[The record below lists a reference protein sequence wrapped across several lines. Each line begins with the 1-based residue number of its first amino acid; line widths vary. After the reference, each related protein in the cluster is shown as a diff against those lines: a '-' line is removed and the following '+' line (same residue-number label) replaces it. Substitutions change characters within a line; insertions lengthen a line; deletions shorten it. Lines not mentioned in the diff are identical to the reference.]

1 MNAFSVRWYMQEMKE
16 APASAPLRL
25 VTFGVMKLLW
35 LTHGEERNITYEV
48 YNALDRRGPALGLL
62 KVLVCSGPVAPRKRG
77 AASSQPMSEEVVHEA
92 SRETLIEA
100 LWPEE
105 GMQLNT
111 ERSLRKAKSVLN
123 QVLRPYLGRDLV
135 LFISSPGYAGYR
147 LAGDLVRIDADEFEL
162 AVARAC
168 AAEGRGE
175 REQALVLWETAYDL
189 ARGEFLPHEIYADW
203 TSLRRERLRA
213 KTRLCLHRL
222 AALYREQQRESEAI
236 EILHPWLL
244 ENPHDLDALRLLVP
258 LLMGQQRYQEALWL
272 CDSLERALMEEEE
285 DLPQETADELA
296 ELTRC
301 LEHAMRQARKERTPL
316 PAPATTARSLT
327 TPAVPGPLTTRSTPI
342 TPGKDVRG
350 DGASWFDL
358 TLRRVHLLVAA
369 FRGRAMYCEEL
380 QAILNQE
387 LAMSD
392 LVHSLFEDF
401 SLTRRK
407 ALLALASLSAGL
419 IGAVRDQPTSLKL
432 LEQFLP
438 QCAASITACTHLMRG
453 SDFWAAEKALKQ
465 YMPVL
470 EYVAQKP
477 SLYQQA
483 AARLAAQGR
492 MMLAILAWHRF
503 DVPGRIQHYSKA
515 LDYSRLTEDLNLR
528 TIMLAN
534 LGHTYAQIK
543 EPQKAMIYYQ
553 EALQHEQGI
562 SPFVHSF
569 LDIRMAFSSA
579 QLRQEF
585 EARAYLDSAYKLY
598 PQHPEDD
605 ASFSFS
611 EFNRGALA
619 MVAGWTYFELSK
631 PQNPDDSPDKAYLE
645 QAWNA
650 YTSGDPLASLGAR
663 GRVEIANHQAATAL
677 AQRDLEKF
685 RHYFL
690 EGVRGAQA
698 LNSQKRKQ
706 EAVENWK
713 AAKKVWGS
721 EPQILELAEELMGQ

>member
-1 MNAFSVRWYMQEMKE
+1 MQEMKE
-16 APASAPLRL
+16 APGPAPLRL

-35 LTHGEERNITYEV
+35 LTDGTERNITYEV
-48 YNALDRRGPALGLL
+48 YNTLDRRGPALGLL
-62 KVLVCSGPVAPRKRG
+62 KVLVCSGSVASRKRG
-77 AASSQPMSEEVVHEA
+77 AASGQPAGEEVVHEA

-105 GMQLNT
+105 GTEINA

-135 LFISSPGYAGYR
+135 LFIGSPGYAGYR

-162 AVARAC
+162 LVARAC

-175 REQALVLWETAYDL
+175 REQALALWESAYDL
-189 ARGEFLPHEIYADW
+189 VRGEFLPHEIYADW

-258 LLMGQQRYQEALWL
+258 LLMGQQRYQEAQWL

-301 LEHAMRQARKERTPL
+301 LEHAMRQARKEHTPL
-316 PAPATTARSLT
+316 AVPATSARSLT
-327 TPAVPGPLTTRSTPI
+327 TSAVPGPLTTRSTPI
-342 TPGKDVRG
+342 TPGKDARS

-358 TLRRVHLLVAA
+358 TLRRVHLLVASW
-369 FRGRAMYCEEL
+369 RGRAMYCEEL

-401 SLTRRK
+401 SLSRRK

-419 IGAVRDQPTSLKL
+419 IGAVREQPTSLKL

-438 QCAASITACTHLMRG
+438 RCAASITACTHLMQG
-453 SDFWAAEKALKQ
+453 NNLFAVEKPLMQ
-465 YMPVL
+465 YLPVL
-470 EYVAQKP
+470 EAVAKRP
-477 SLYQQA
+477 SLYQQT

-492 MMLAILAWHRF
+492 RILAILAWHRL
-503 DVPGRIQHYSKA
+503 DVQGRIQHFSKA
-515 LDYSRLTEDLNLR
+515 MEYSRLTQDPNLQAYTLSDLSD
-528 TIMLAN
+528 
-534 LGHTYAQIK
+534 TYSQLKDPAQ
-543 EPQKAMIYYQ
+543 AMPYMQ
-553 EALQHEQGI
+553 EALQFEKAV
-562 SPFVHSF
+562 SP
-569 LDIRMAFSSA
+569 LIRSALYSKAAFTYA
-579 QLRQEF
+579 QLGEEQKALSSL
-585 EARAYLDSAYKLY
+585 EAAHTIFPD
-598 PQHPEDD
+598 HPEDD
-605 ASFSFS
+605 SGFSFA
-611 EFNRGALA
+611 ECTTYLFG
-619 MVAGWTYFELSK
+619 GWTYFALSGS
-631 PQNPDDSPDKAYLE
+631 DSKDASPNKMYLDR
-645 QAWNA
+645 ALNA
-650 YTSGDPLASLGAR
+650 YTYVTEHSQMRISER
-663 GRVEIANHQAATAL
+663 FRVEIANHQAATAL

-721 EPQILELAEELMGQ
+721 EPQILELAEALMDH

>member
-1 MNAFSVRWYMQEMKE
+1 MQEMKE
-16 APASAPLRL
+16 APGPAPLRL

-35 LTHGEERNITYEV
+35 LTDGTERNITYEV
-48 YNALDRRGPALGLL
+48 YNTLDRRGPALGLL
-62 KVLVCSGPVAPRKRG
+62 KVLVCSGSVASRKRG
-77 AASSQPMSEEVVHEA
+77 AASGQPAGEEVVHEA

-105 GMQLNT
+105 GTEINA

-135 LFISSPGYAGYR
+135 LFIGSPGYAGYR

-162 AVARAC
+162 LVARAC

-175 REQALVLWETAYDL
+175 REQALALWESAYDL
-189 ARGEFLPHEIYADW
+189 VRGEFLPHEIYADW

-272 CDSLERALMEEEE
+272 CDSLERAVMEEEE

-316 PAPATTARSLT
+316 AVPATSARSLT
-327 TPAVPGPLTTRSTPI
+327 TSAVPGPLTTRSTPI
-342 TPGKDVRG
+342 TPGKDARS

-358 TLRRVHLLVAA
+358 TLRRVHLLVASW
-369 FRGRAMYCEEL
+369 RGRAMYCEEL

-392 LVHSLFEDF
+392 LVQSLFEDF
-401 SLTRRK
+401 ALTRRK
-407 ALLALASLSAGL
+407 ALLALATLSAGL
-419 IGAVRDQPTSLKL
+419 IGAVREQPTSLKL

-438 QCAASITACTHLMRG
+438 RCAASITACYQLMRG
-453 SDFWAAEKALKQ
+453 SDFWTAEKALKQ

-492 MMLAILAWHRF
+492 MLSAILAWHRL

-515 LDYSRLTEDLNLR
+515 VEYSRLTEDLNLR
-528 TIMLAN
+528 TIMLAH

-543 EPQKAMIYYQ
+543 EPQKAMTYYQ
-553 EALQHEQGI
+553 EAMQHEQGI

-569 LDIRMAFSSA
+569 LDIRMAFASA
-579 QLRQEF
+579 QLQQEY
-585 EARAYLDSAYKLY
+585 EARAYLDSAHKLF

-605 ASFSFS
+605 PNFSFADYTKGS
-611 EFNRGALA
+611 LF
-619 MVAGWTYFELSK
+619 MVAGWTYFELAN
-631 PQNPDDSPDKAYLE
+631 PQNPDELPDKAYLE

-650 YTSGDPLASLGAR
+650 YTSGDPLVSLSAR
-663 GRVEIANHQAATAL
+663 GRVEIVNHQAAAAL

-721 EPQILELAEELMGQ
+721 EPQILELAEALMGQ